1 MEFFISA
8 EGCEP
13 ISGDTGAAIPI
24 PRVGETI
31 VMRKSHT
38 LYLCDTVV
46 ELVSY
51 DFYEQ
56 RVEIRCV
63 KLY

>member
-1 MEFFISA
+1 MNFFISA

-13 ISGDTGAAIPI
+13 ISGETGAAIPI

-31 VMRKSHT
+31 VMRSARTKN
-38 LYLCDTVV
+38 LLDTVV

-51 DFYEQ
+51 DFTEQ
-56 RVEIRCV
+56 SVEIRCAR
-63 KLY
+63 LY